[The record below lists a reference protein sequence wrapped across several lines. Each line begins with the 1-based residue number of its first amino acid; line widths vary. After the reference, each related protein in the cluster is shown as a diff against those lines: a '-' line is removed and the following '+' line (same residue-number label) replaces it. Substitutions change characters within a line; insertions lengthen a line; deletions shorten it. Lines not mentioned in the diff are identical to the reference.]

1 MAKKRTHPSHPTKP
15 RAAAYTPPAISD
27 AELFRPQPQTSTV
40 PNVLASVFS
49 LTLHGMLWVVPPI
62 FSMSRQKP
70 DFQRTVDLV
79 QLTPAE
85 MSRLQEFSTPVP
97 VVSLPPLPPPLP
109 PTDVLP
115 PPPSPPQPPSTQILE
130 RQEELVRQ
138 QIVQKQQEFLQKQ
151 LQQQE
156 ELFQQRMRQQ
166 EELLQKQ
173 KLEQQAELRREL
185 EREKQRQTEQMRQEL
200 ELEKQRQAQQLRR
213 EMEIENQRKEQ
224 LRQMQEQQRQAELE
238 RLQQQEKER
247 QLILGRQIEEEKKRQ
262 EIFRRQR
269 ELEVLDEWEQ
279 QEKLIGQLQ
288 KQSQQTQKSEKLK
301 AVYGYSADG
310 TTLEALR
317 TNLITFY
324 QKIQQLAGD
333 QKNWNQEKI
342 SIRLVSPIKQKLP
355 DVTPAGVAL
364 LIDENGNLSTD
375 PLLTR
380 STGYPALNEAAIKA
394 AIDDVKKRSFPPAGE
409 KKIYQY
415 EIEIE
420 QNNEASR

>member
-15 RAAAYTPPAISD
+15 RLAAYTPPAMSD
-27 AELFRPQPQTSTV
+27 AELFRPQPETSTL

-49 LTLHGMLWVVPPI
+49 LSLHGLLWVAPPI

-85 MSRLQEFSTPVP
+85 ISRLQEFSTPVP

-115 PPPSPPQPPSTQILE
+115 PPSPPQQPSTQTLE
-130 RQEELVRQ
+130 KQEELVRQ
-138 QIVQKQQEFLQKQ
+138 QIVQKQQELLQKQ

-213 EMEIENQRKEQ
+213 EMELENQRKEQ
-224 LRQMQEQQRQAELE
+224 LRQLQEQQRQAELE

-247 QLILGRQIEEEKKRQ
+247 QQILGRQIEEEKKRQ

-279 QEKLIGQLQ
+279 QEKLLVQLQ
-288 KQSQQTQKSEKLK
+288 KQLQQGQKSEDLK
-301 AVYGYSADG
+301 RMYGYNADG
-310 TTLEALR
+310 TKVEASR
-317 TNLITFY
+317 NNVMAFY
-324 QKIQQLAGD
+324 KKIEQFAGE
-333 QKNWNQEKI
+333 QKNWHQEKI
-342 SIRLVSPIKQKLP
+342 SIRLVSPIKQNLP
-355 DVTPAGVAL
+355 DVNPAGVAL

-409 KKIYQY
+409 KKVYLY